1 MNIQP
6 KSFHIAIGIA
16 ERLASKIENRV
27 LIMND
32 SMVVGTQNHDI
43 ACVIIQA
50 SNKVIDMVSMD
61 ESRPIGFS
69 NKLTANLA
77 SESIGDFQILADG
90 FSQMANLAHPCPK
103 QNIGRF
109 IRTIQNSFGHALTQS
124 G

>member
-69 NKLTANLA
+69 NKFTANLA

-90 FSQMANLAHPCPK
+90 FSQMANLAHPW
-103 QNIGRF
+103 IGAGNNPMVGM
-109 IRTIQNSFGHALTQS
+109 TVAVAVAVEEASK
-124 G
+124 